1 MKNEVVADQS
11 FKSRR
16 AKSREVSSRFLSPTA
31 SSSSSLDQTG
41 SSLSSP
47 NRAPKSSVGV
57 MNASSSSRK
66 QHQSAEDMSLIRGL
80 WPSSS
85 SSSSSSSKKLGT
97 LAEHLGNDR
106 LKDFIEQKNGIG
118 IDGDRGIGSGLIS
131 RRRSSS
137 SKYLSRFGKE
147 KDQSVS
153 KENHRPV
160 GGSAR
165 YTGKTSFL
173 SSNNNSP
180 LPSRKSLASRRTST
194 DSLYD
199 LLSSGSECSDGVF
212 SSTDTISTTATSS
225 ILSSKLSSQKSG
237 IQVSSRY
244 MEPRRRGTID
254 SNITATT
261 MNTTSSTGAIS
272 SLENS
277 NNFSSKNSLIGRS
290 SSMRVYGSVISQW
303 AMSPGRSGSPPLS
316 VENGGIPVVSFSSMR
331 PPNSPSKGVG
341 NLLNFGLELFKGKRS
356 TSPSTKHGSVGEDA
370 HLLRLLYNRFLQWR
384 YVNARALALDATKKS
399 QAQGTLLNAW
409 ANLSTLKSSVVLKH
423 IHFNKQKLELKL
435 NSILCSQI
443 QNLEAWGDMERQHTC
458 AVSTTKD
465 SLNSIVCRVPL
476 KDGAK
481 VDTQMASVAL
491 RNATDLSASMK
502 TMLIDFSPT
511 AQKTSALLS
520 ELAEVVAREK
530 SLLVECLEM
539 IELVSALEMQERSLK
554 CNIIQLKLQ
563 HNNSTSNNKNL
574 YSKSTSLLQ

>member
-16 AKSREVSSRFLSPTA
+16 PKSSEVSSRFLSPTPE

-85 SSSSSSSKKLGT
+85 SSSSSSSKKLDT

-244 MEPRRRGTID
+244 MEPRRRGTSD

-384 YVNARALALDATKKS
+384 YVNARALALDASKKS

-435 NSILCSQI
+435 NSILCSQ
-443 QNLEAWGDMERQHTC
+443 
-458 AVSTTKD
+458 
-465 SLNSIVCRVPL
+465 
-476 KDGAK
+476 
-481 VDTQMASVAL
+481 VDTQRASVAL

-511 AQKTSALLS
+511 AQKTSTLLS

-539 IELVSALEMQERSLK
+539 IELVSALEVTTANTL
-554 CNIIQLKLQ
+554 IVLLLDKLQ
-563 HNNSTSNNKNL
+563 S
-574 YSKSTSLLQ
+574 

>member
-1 MKNEVVADQS
+1 MKNEVVSDERVSFNSDHS

-16 AKSREVSSRFLSPTA
+16 AKSREVSSRFLSPTP

-85 SSSSSSSKKLGT
+85 SSSSSSKKLGT

-106 LKDFIEQKNGIG
+106 LKDFIERKNGIG

-137 SKYLSRFGKE
+137 SSKYLSRFGKE
-147 KDQSVS
+147 KDQSGS

-165 YTGKTSFL
+165 YTGK
-173 SSNNNSP
+173 
-180 LPSRKSLASRRTST
+180 SLASRRTST
-194 DSLYD
+194 DSLSD

-225 ILSSKLSSQKSG
+225 ILSSKLSSQKPS
-237 IQVSSRY
+237 IEVSSRY
-244 MEPRRRGTID
+244 MKPRRGTSSD

-261 MNTTSSTGAIS
+261 MNTTSTTAGAIS

-277 NNFSSKNSLIGRS
+277 NNFSSKNNLIGRS

-316 VENGGIPVVSFSSMR
+316 VENGGKPVVSFSSMR

-341 NLLNFGLELFKGKRS
+341 NLLNFGLELFKAKRS

-384 YVNARALALDATKKS
+384 YVNARALALDASKKS

-443 QNLEAWGDMERQHTC
+443 QNLEAWGDMERQHTS

-481 VDTQMASVAL
+481 VDTQRASVAL

-511 AQKTSALLS
+511 AQKTSTLLS

-563 HNNSTSNNKNL
+563 RNNSTSNNKNL
-574 YSKSTSLLQ
+574 YSKSTHFYNTFTVK